1 MARSAILNVMV
12 QAAVK
17 AGRARAR
24 DLGEVAH
31 LQVSRKGPGDFVSA
45 ADRRAEDIIHNEL
58 ARARPGYGFLME
70 ESGAIEGSDGQHRWI
85 VDPLDGTTNF
95 LHGIPLFCT
104 SIGLERQGVLIAGVI
119 LNPIADELFVAE
131 RGRGAFL
138 NDRRLRVAARRD
150 IADALIATEFPHVG
164 GGGGDDARALAEL
177 REVMPQ
183 VSGIRAN
190 GSAALTAAWTA
201 AGRYDGWFQY
211 GLSPWDLAAGV
222 VILRE
227 AGALVSDATGGER
240 FLDSGAIVVGNEPI
254 HQRLLTVIGN
264 ARRASA
270 TNDVN

>member
-17 AGRARAR
+17 AGRALAR
-24 DLGEVAH
+24 DLGEVAN

-119 LNPIADELFVAE
+119 LNPVADELFVAE

-150 IADALIATEFPHVG
+150 FADALIATEFPHV

-183 VSGIRAN
+183 VSGVRAN

-240 FLDSGAIVVGNEPI
+240 FLDSGAVVVGNEPI

>member
-17 AGRARAR
+17 AGRALAR
-24 DLGEVAH
+24 DFGEVAN

-45 ADRRAEDIIHNEL
+45 ADRRAEDIIHAEL
-58 ARARPGYGFLME
+58 AKARPGYGFLME

-85 VDPLDGTTNF
+85 IDPLDGTTNF

-119 LNPIADELFVAE
+119 LNPVADELFVAE

-138 NDRRLRVAARRD
+138 NDRRLRVAARREFPD
-150 IADALIATEFPHVG
+150 CVIATEFSHIGWGDIG
-164 GGGGDDARALAEL
+164 GALARV
-177 REVMPQ
+177 REIMPQ
-183 VSGIRAN
+183 VSGVRAN

-201 AGRYDGWFQY
+201 AGRYDGWYQTN
-211 GLSPWDLAAGV
+211 LSAWDLAAGA

-227 AGALVSDATGGER
+227 AGGIISDAEGRER
-240 FLDSGAIVVGNEPI
+240 FLDTGAVVAGNESI
-254 HQRLLTVIGN
+254 QKRLLDVLTRT
-264 ARRASA
+264 AEASA
-270 TNDVN
+270 